1 MIASKKILALKIFRF
16 VFRSGSLSAWR
27 VHNCTVLPGCFRL
40 QQQSPLQQQ
49 PATVRHQY
57 RSKYN
62 VCVCQSLIFQSKKTT
77 KEVKAMV
84 FKRPYYITSQARQD
98 WLFSP
103 IIIVPAKEVEQVE
116 PGECEAGAPLWLI
129 DIQPELSHF
138 IAAPP
143 VCSRTLWSSPA
154 VDIMPRFDVR
164 ALEDGG

>member
-1 MIASKKILALKIFRF
+1 MDTSFSPKKRNRMNFIRCLASLENQMIASKKILALKIFRF

-84 FKRPYYITSQARQD
+84 IKRPYYITSQARQD
-98 WLFSP
+98 WIFSP
-103 IIIVPAKEVEQVE
+103 IIIVPAEEVEQGK
-116 PGECEAGAPLWLI
+116 PGECEAGA
-129 DIQPELSHF
+129 EL
-138 IAAPP
+138 
-143 VCSRTLWSSPA
+143 
-154 VDIMPRFDVR
+154 
-164 ALEDGG
+164 